1 MWGCLWFKVW
11 KDLVEQAVAQGQQLV
26 GYYFPDEA
34 GQGEVSWEELPS
46 HSLLRDKVLKDWCSI
61 ADPSSYVARRID

>member
-1 MWGCLWFKVW
+1 M
-11 KDLVEQAVAQGQQLV
+11 AQGQQLV

-46 HSLLRDKVLKDWCSI
+46 HSLLRDKVLKDWCST
-61 ADPSSYVARRID
+61 AHPCPCV